1 MMTILRAIARVT
13 GNSGMFFVTPYLGST
28 IAGIPSLEIAL
39 YTTLIGLILSTSREL
54 IEYGKGLKT
63 IYCDKCGRPL

>member
-1 MMTILRAIARVT
+1 MMTVLKAMARVI

-54 IEYGKGLKT
+54 IEYGRGLKT
-63 IYCDKCGRPL
+63 VFCDGCGRPL

>member
-1 MMTILRAIARVT
+1 MTVLKAIARVI

-39 YTTLIGLILSTSREL
+39 YTTLIGWILSTSREL

>member
-1 MMTILRAIARVT
+1 MTILKAISRVI

-28 IAGIPSLEIAL
+28 IAGVPSLEIAL
-39 YTTLIGLILSTSREL
+39 YTTVIGLILSTSREL

-63 IYCDKCGRPL
+63 IYCEKCGRPF

>member
-1 MMTILRAIARVT
+1 MTVLKAIARVI

-28 IAGIPSLEIAL
+28 IAGLPSLEIAL

>member
-1 MMTILRAIARVT
+1 MMTILKAISRVI

-28 IAGIPSLEIAL
+28 IAGVPSLEIAL

-63 IYCDKCGRPL
+63 IYCEKCGRPF

>member
-1 MMTILRAIARVT
+1 MTILKAISRVI

-28 IAGIPSLEIAL
+28 IAGVPSLEIAL

-63 IYCDKCGRPL
+63 IYCEKCGRPF

>member
-1 MMTILRAIARVT
+1 MMTILKAIARVT

-28 IAGIPSLEIAL
+28 IAGIPSLEIAI

-54 IEYGKGLKT
+54 IEYGKGLKSL
-63 IYCDKCGRPL
+63 YCEKCGQKI

>member
-1 MMTILRAIARVT
+1 MTVLKAIARVI

-28 IAGIPSLEIAL
+28 IAGVPSLEIAL

-63 IYCDKCGRPL
+63 IYCEKCGRPF

>member
-1 MMTILRAIARVT
+1 MTFMKAIARVI

-28 IAGIPSLEIAL
+28 IAGVPSLEIAL

-54 IEYGKGLKT
+54 IEYGRGRKT
-63 IYCDKCGRPL
+63 VFCDGCGRPL